1 MYKGQEY
8 GGSGGGG
15 EMPSCYDNLTELLEN
30 EVLTADTTNN
40 VLRGSFE
47 GELKL
52 GYIQDAYK
60 IDENGDPIVWGDTEQ
75 TGLTGAIGSMCD
87 RIAALEESGGGSGMP
102 EIYDE
107 LTSIMNSEGI
117 VFEDHPSV
125 GNSNHTIDIAIGR
138 TSASEQDPI
147 GNIYP
152 NISLDNGTIDV
163 NYTSINF
170 DRGTLT
176 LETGYGII
184 DATRGKIINTNEWG
198 NTGEE
203 DLSAAIGTICN
214 NMFNPTKDSGYWGD
228 WTESEDYHYGTEK
241 SELSEAMTNICQRI
255 EALEEGGGGGGEM
268 PAEYDGLTWLLDNEY
283 IEFNTE
289 NVPYGIKL
297 NNLAA
302 IDLDHNG
309 DIVKSGYWAG
319 STGGGISDSG
329 SLVTF
334 MEALCTVV
342 NTTGEDLDNLENTV
356 GGLSDTVDTLSNNFD
371 SLNEELA
378 GFTSGYIT
386 FEDSNNMTFND
397 IALHLDDSDIVNES
411 GYWGAWEDEQTQES
425 SNGTQTNNLAEALS
439 NICRRLEAIEAVLQN
454 Q

>member
-15 EMPSCYDNLTELLEN
+15 EMPSCYDDLTELLEN

-87 RIAALEESGGGSGMP
+87 RIAALEEGGS
-102 EIYDE
+102 
-107 LTSIMNSEGI
+107 
-117 VFEDHPSV
+117 
-125 GNSNHTIDIAIGR
+125 
-138 TSASEQDPI
+138 
-147 GNIYP
+147 
-152 NISLDNGTIDV
+152 
-163 NYTSINF
+163 
-170 DRGTLT
+170 
-176 LETGYGII
+176 
-184 DATRGKIINTNEWG
+184 
-198 NTGEE
+198 
-203 DLSAAIGTICN
+203 
-214 NMFNPTKDSGYWGD
+214 
-228 WTESEDYHYGTEK
+228 
-241 SELSEAMTNICQRI
+241 
-255 EALEEGGGGGGEM
+255 GGGGEM
-268 PAEYDGLTWLLDNEY
+268 PADYDGFTWLLDNGY

-411 GYWGAWEDEQTQES
+411 GYWGAWKDEQTQES